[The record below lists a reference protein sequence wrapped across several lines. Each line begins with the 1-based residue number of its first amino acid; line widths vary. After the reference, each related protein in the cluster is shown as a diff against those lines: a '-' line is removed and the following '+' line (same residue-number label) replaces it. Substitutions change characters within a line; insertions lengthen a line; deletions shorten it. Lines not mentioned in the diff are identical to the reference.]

1 MFYTG
6 PEISALYILGVGA
19 CAILILPTLI
29 KWGIKNKKYKEKN
42 ITFRNVLGRDII
54 STLLFLLTTI
64 LLCIVL
70 LIFGSNYL
78 LPILCFLLSYLIID
92 KRFLNRVDMD
102 TLSMFFIT
110 LISKIPV
117 IAFCYYILTLFFV
130 PHYY

>member
-6 PEISALYILGVGA
+6 LEISTLYILGVGA